1 MFSPIKRKRSS
12 ILGIDLS
19 AGSIKIIELSQ
30 KSNAY
35 CVHGYGRLSFPLHA
49 MEGHVIKDV
58 HTVALALKKLVS
70 AAAFISRR
78 AVVAVPDS
86 AVMTQVIQIHNNL
99 SECEIEALVFMET
112 EKYISYPLSE
122 LNIDFKVLG
131 PVPTDPMM
139 QRVLIV
145 ATRSE
150 NISNWLDVLRQ
161 AGLKVNIVD
170 VESFAIE
177 RVIQQPHLDWPAH
190 DETKVV
196 ALINFGIVSICIY
209 VLQGKDIIYSREEMI
224 EGDRFCL
231 HIEKMLQYFFSES
244 QAQSV
249 EHFVLAGEM
258 VNPLEVKQQ
267 VEIYFGVETT
277 LFNPLAMM
285 SFSKKVDQHK
295 IMSRV
300 SSWMLACGLALRHF
314 E

>member
-1 MFSPIKRKRSS
+1 
-12 ILGIDLS
+12 
-19 AGSIKIIELSQ
+19 
-30 KSNAY
+30 
-35 CVHGYGRLSFPLHA
+35 

-58 HTVALALKKLVS
+58 HTVALTLKKLVS
-70 AAAFISRR
+70 NAAFVSRK

-99 SECEIEALVFMET
+99 SEREIEALVLMET
-112 EKYISYPLSE
+112 EQYISYPLSE

-131 PVPTDPMM
+131 TAPTNPVM

-150 NISNWLDVLRQ
+150 NVSNWLEVIRR

-177 RVIQQPHLDWPAH
+177 RVIQHPYLDWPAH
-190 DETKVV
+190 EETKVV
-196 ALINFGIVSICIY
+196 VLIHFGIVNICIY
-209 VLQGKDIIYSREEMI
+209 VLQGKNIIYSREEVI
-224 EGDRFCL
+224 EGEQLCL

-249 EHFVLAGEM
+249 EHFFLAGEM
-258 VNPLEVKQQ
+258 VNQLVIKQQ
-267 VEIYFGVETT
+267 VETYFGVDST

-285 SFSKKVDQHK
+285 SFSKKIDQHE
-295 IMSRV
+295 IMSMA